1 MNVYIFFP
9 PLLTRGATYLTH
21 LPVSVSGETGESVS
35 QTGNPTQASSPSSG
49 VSAGMRLTH
58 VIGPV
63 RCSDFPIALI
73 GQPDLLMNIIGQ
85 RRLVHGSDW
94 WMERG
99 GVAKCSER
107 AGMLQAVVSG
117 GVVNMAFVIERS

>member
-1 MNVYIFFP
+1 M
-9 PLLTRGATYLTH
+9 L
-21 LPVSVSGETGESVS
+21 VSGASFRHAGESGREAGDS
-35 QTGNPTQASSPSSG
+35 HSSPGSDGST
-49 VSAGMRLTH
+49 GMCLTS

-63 RCSDFPIALI
+63 QRSDFPIALI

-85 RRLVHGSDW
+85 RRLVHGCDW
-94 WMERG
+94 WIGRG